1 MYILWPSF
9 RPNGDPLLYLTGQP
23 LVEGKGRC
31 AFVADV
37 NPYGLEVIHK
47 STYFHFI
54 MRIFESLYC
63 YIFDNFY
70 DYSLMLEVDELHM
83 PPLAPLHF
91 KTFPKTKQMKTGR
104 DLNDISKIL
113 F

>member
-1 MYILWPSF
+1 MPFFIQGPSDVLEAEVYILWPSF

-37 NPYGLEVIHK
+37 NPYGLEVRYIPINCK
-47 STYFHFI
+47 LW
-54 MRIFESLYC
+54 IFFTL
-63 YIFDNFY
+63 
-70 DYSLMLEVDELHM
+70 
-83 PPLAPLHF
+83 
-91 KTFPKTKQMKTGR
+91 KTGLL
-104 DLNDISKIL
+104 DFLIVIYH